1 LCLCRQ
7 NGRVCF
13 DVKLNKKGKNMSIVD
28 MNIGDKA
35 KVVDIHAQKDL
46 KLRLQSLGLAK
57 GADIEVRGFAIG
69 KQNVEL
75 LVDDTLVGLRQTEMR
90 LIEVEMPKETQ
101 R

>member
-1 LCLCRQ
+1 
-7 NGRVCF
+7 
-13 DVKLNKKGKNMSIVD
+13 MSIVD
-28 MNIGDKA
+28 MNIGEKA

-46 KLRLQSLGLAK
+46 KLRLQSLGLTR

-90 LIEVEMPKETQ
+90 LIEID
-101 R
+101 

>member
-1 LCLCRQ
+1 
-7 NGRVCF
+7 
-13 DVKLNKKGKNMSIVD
+13 MSIVD
-28 MNIGDKA
+28 MNIGEKA

-46 KLRLQSLGLAK
+46 KLRLQSLGLTR

-75 LVDDTLVGLRQTEMR
+75 LVDDTLVGLRQTEMK
-90 LIEVEMPKETQ
+90 LIEVQKVE

>member
-1 LCLCRQ
+1 
-7 NGRVCF
+7 
-13 DVKLNKKGKNMSIVD
+13 MSIVD